1 MFALAI
7 KAALTVPVVTL
18 LTVES
23 ARWFCNFQ
31 SQLEC
36 FGREGKEFSGGITAE
51 ERAESLGMSERGV
64 VTNKGESMVVEMSV
78 GELVMLF
85 VSASLTDRL
94 TFFLLTSRF
103 FIY

>member
-1 MFALAI
+1 MAI
-7 KAALTVPVVTL
+7 KAALTVPVVTS

-23 ARWFCNFQ
+23 ARWFCNFR

-51 ERAESLGMSERGV
+51 ERAESLGMSKRGA
-64 VTNKGESMVVEMSV
+64 VTDKGELSMVVGMSV
-78 GELVMLF
+78 RELVILF
-85 VSASLTDRL
+85 VGASLTDRL